1 MSDPAPVYEEID
13 SCADQEND
21 DKTTDNASSIRR
33 VFAEVTLC
41 VVLDPSLPEPEL
53 PPSTQ

>member
-33 VFAEVTLC
+33 VFAEV
-41 VVLDPSLPEPEL
+41 SAW
-53 PPSTQ
+53 

>member
-21 DKTTDNASSIRR
+21 DDDDKTTDNASSIRR
-33 VFAEVTLC
+33 VVAEV
-41 VVLDPSLPEPEL
+41 SA
-53 PPSTQ
+53 